1 MSEHTTMPLS
11 MARAGH
17 LLQLIEIRAGHKL
30 TRRLAEMGLTRG
42 VTLQVVQD
50 GGGPLLIAVRG
61 SRVAIGRGMAHKL
74 LVAVVE
80 RTK

>member
-42 VTLQVVQD
+42 VTLQVV
-50 GGGPLLIAVRG
+50 
-61 SRVAIGRGMAHKL
+61 IGRGMAHKL